1 PGRFRYGTILV
12 KEWALPLAVGLG
24 GGLGAMSRYGL
35 VMLSTRLPGA
45 FPWGTLAV
53 NVLGGFGI
61 GVLFL
66 YGQRRPEWA
75 LAIRVWAITGFLG
88 GFTTFSAFSLETLQ
102 LWSQGAQGKAVLNVL
117 ANVVLSLAAV
127 AAGMACARRLL
138 A

>member
-1 PGRFRYGTILV
+1 M

-35 VMLSTRLPGA
+35 VTLSTRLPGA

-61 GVLFL
+61 GALFL

-117 ANVVLSLAAV
+117 ANVALSLAAV
-127 AAGMACARRLL
+127 AAGMAFARRLL

>member
-1 PGRFRYGTILV
+1 M
-12 KEWALPLAVGLG
+12 KDWMLPLAVGLG

-35 VMLSTRLPGA
+35 VTLSTRLPWG

-61 GVLFL
+61 GALFL

-75 LAIRVWAITGFLG
+75 LAIRVWTITGFLG

-102 LWSQGAQGKAVLNVL
+102 LWSQGAQGKALINVL
-117 ANVVLSLAAV
+117 ANVALSLIAV